1 MLMKWATNLAEH
13 LIFSFLVISQVN
25 ICTVLERSVNKVT
38 ATDQIRR
45 VLDKNYFLSIHGVFM

>member
-1 MLMKWATNLAEH
+1 MLMKWAPKLAEH
-13 LIFSFLVISQVN
+13 LILSFLAISQVN
-25 ICTVLERSVNKVT
+25 ICTILQRSADKFT